1 MVSQENNFVTIKV
14 EFDPA
19 EFAGN
24 IEKAARELSAK
35 ANVPGFRKGR
45 APRKILEM
53 RFGKQGLYAEALEI
67 MLPGAIGEVV
77 RDYDLKLIDEPSVKI
92 DRMEE
97 GSPVELTLTF
107 EVSPRMTLPNLS
119 AISVEKTAASV
130 SDETVDGTLREIIRQ
145 NSTLRTVEGR
155 PAADSDTV
163 NISYYTVVQ
172 GEGGEEERHGPEEA
186 VLDLS
191 LSSVRN
197 EIREA
202 LLGKSLNDQAFA
214 EVAVEDDYPDKTLVG
229 KALKYEMTVTAIK
242 ERVPPEL
249 GPEFFKKILG
259 QDCDS
264 EENFRREIRD
274 RIQKNEEDA
283 NQSKAERDAVEQISV
298 KTELVVPQTLI
309 RRQAEAMKKDD
320 EERILRG
327 KNITMEQYL
336 EDIGSSKEQYEE
348 EISNRAEAIVRR
360 SLILDRLAEDMN
372 ITVEREDFA
381 GELASMASAYGL
393 DAGHLA
399 NSLFKDEKD
408 LVAMA
413 DRIKYKKTVKA
424 IMKEVQVNGA
434 GEGEAV
440 VDAPE
445 D

>member
-107 EVSPRMTLPNLS
+107 EVSPRMTLPNL
-119 AISVEKTAASV
+119 
-130 SDETVDGTLREIIRQ
+130 RQ

-214 EVAVEDDYPDKTLVG
+214 EVEVEDDYPDKTLVG
-229 KALKYEMTVTAIK
+229 KTLKYEMTVIAIK